1 MTMGPSYGWRNSLR
15 FVLKSHSILFREL
28 QRPCLRMAVTST
40 SASEEDEKDRQKSRS
55 HAVPVEDVD
64 GAVDLENL
72 SSLINNGNLQHL
84 SKLAAWTVQEVLY
97 NIVF

>member
-1 MTMGPSYGWRNSLR
+1 
-15 FVLKSHSILFREL
+15 
-28 QRPCLRMAVTST
+28 MAVTST